1 MAEMNA
7 KRPEWK
13 SRRSGSLPVQDRT
26 VLKLSML
33 NIYGNGADAIA
44 WAVFGRRLSPGE
56 FPKLIEKLKYYK
68 QELLHGTHV
77 DTKDWDELQ
86 AIETAVA
93 EFAKERDIPYSL
105 ATDFVETEIE
115 F

>member
-1 MAEMNA
+1 MAEMNT

-13 SRRSGSLPVQDRT
+13 PRRTGNLPVHDRT

-33 NIYGNGADAIA
+33 NIYGNGADCVA

-56 FPKLIEKLKYYK
+56 IQVLVQKLKLYK
-68 QELLHGTHV
+68 QELLHGINI
-77 DTKDWDELQ
+77 DTSDWDELK
-86 AIETAVA
+86 AVEMA
-93 EFAKERDIPYSL
+93 VSEFAAAYSIPYSL
-105 ATDFVETEIE
+105 TTDLVESEIV